1 MRENDAS
8 AKSVD
13 VATLPCG
20 TTLGYLLGQSVIEVL
35 LKIHTYNVN
44 SGSYPQLSAF
54 GREGK
59 CLTLRKS
66 RKSLGSSSFSKMT
79 ACGSRKWN

>member
-35 LKIHTYNVN
+35 LRIHYT
-44 SGSYPQLSAF
+44 F
-54 GREGK
+54 
-59 CLTLRKS
+59 TI
-66 RKSLGSSSFSKMT
+66 M
-79 ACGSRKWN
+79 